1 MKHNIKRLG
10 ILIIGLLAI
19 LVFYLSYLN
28 VVRGSEIAANP
39 HNRRLQEYEGQVRR
53 GTIYDSKGVVLAT
66 TGLSGEKNKRVYP
79 RGHETAHLIG
89 YISEKYGRAGLE
101 SACDR
106 YLLGLEGA
114 DRARNYIN
122 KLLGREQLGGDVT
135 LTIDSYLQGLALD
148 MLGKRRGAVVL
159 LDPRTG
165 AVRALVSNPGYDPN
179 KLEEIWPQLIQDE
192 DAPLL
197 NRAVQG
203 AYPPG
208 STFKIVTAAGALAA
222 RPDAARQTFN
232 CQGFLEVNGY
242 KLEDTAVHGRVD
254 IKKAI
259 AVSCNTTFAQ
269 LGLDQGAQNF
279 VRTIKAFGIDQ
290 DPGIG
295 LPVRPGTMASPEE
308 IIPTELAGSAI
319 GQGELLVSP
328 LHMALVAAA
337 IANSGD
343 LMKPYLIKT
352 VKDSMGQV
360 LQREEARHWLNVA
373 TPQICGIIKDGMVD
387 AVRSGTA
394 TAAGV
399 AGVQVAGK
407 TGSAQNPH
415 GQTHAWFIGFAPADQ
430 PRLAVA
436 VLVENAGSGGSVA
449 APVAGQLISTAL
461 NKGY

>member
-1 MKHNIKRLG
+1 MKQNIKRLG
-10 ILIIGLLAI
+10 ILIICLLAI

-28 VVRGSEIAANP
+28 VVRGSENVVNP
-39 HNRRLQEYEGQVRR
+39 HNRRLQEYESQVRR

-79 RGHETAHLIG
+79 RGSETAHILG

-101 SACDR
+101 STCDR

-122 KLLGREQLGGDVT
+122 RLLGREQLGGDVT

-148 MLGKRRGAVVL
+148 LLGKRRGAVVL

-165 AVRALVSNPGYDPN
+165 ALLALVSNPVYDPN

-192 DAPLL
+192 DSPLL

-222 RPDAARQTFN
+222 RPDASRQTFN
-232 CQGFLEVNGY
+232 CRGLLEVNGY
-242 KLEDTAVHGRVD
+242 ELEDTAVHGRVD

-279 VRTIKAFGIDQ
+279 VTTIKAFGIDQ

-343 LMKPYLIKT
+343 LMKPYLVKT

-360 LQREEARHWLNVA
+360 LQREEARHWLNVT